1 MSPNSSIATLGRY
14 EILAELGQGAMGV
27 VYKAR
32 DPMLDRVVAIKT
44 VNLTLPKDELAE
56 YEARFYQEAKAAGGL
71 SHRNIVTI
79 YDIGRSERIAYMA
92 MEFLEGDEL
101 RKLLQARAAIPLS
114 RALDIGAQVA
124 EGLQYA
130 HERQIIH
137 RDIKPANI
145 MVLQDGLVKIT
156 DFGIA
161 RMRNNEVKTMT
172 GMILGS
178 PKYMSPEQVSGKRA
192 DTRSD
197 IFSLGVVIYEM
208 LTGTSPFVADNI
220 HGVMYQTMNFNPPA
234 PKTLNPDLP
243 EVLNFII
250 AKALAKNL
258 DDRYQKAKNLDDRYQ
273 KANDLAHDLRE
284 AMSTLIGAS
293 ATPEVVSG
301 PLEGGPFVL
310 PESPLTRQQDRA
322 ARILG
327 TAGAEQ
333 EQQSDEERPDPSAS
347 ETTQPVLG
355 LSKAFDSFDATM
367 RLAALTGME
376 KELDEFSETQKIAR
390 LKALSQAKRA
400 AAPATSPLSAS
411 TTWQRSGSLI
421 RSVGSGGQSAGANL
435 KLVWIG
441 SALLALAAA
450 ALFLLR

>member
-1 MSPNSSIATLGRY
+1 MTPNSSIATLGRY

-101 RKLLQARAAIPLS
+101 RKLLQARAPIPLS

-145 MVLQDGLVKIT
+145 MVLHDGLVKIT

-208 LTGTSPFVADNI
+208 FTGTSPFVADNI

-243 EVLNFII
+243 EVLNFIV

-258 DDRYQKAKNLDDRYQ
+258 DDRYQKAK
-273 KANDLAHDLRE
+273 DLAHDLRE
-284 AMSTLIGAS
+284 AMAALTGAS
-293 ATPEVVSG
+293 ATSEVVAG
-301 PLEGGPFVL
+301 PVEGGPFVL
-310 PESPLTRQQDRA
+310 PASPLTRQQDRA
-322 ARILG
+322 MRILG
-327 TAGAEQ
+327 AAGARPD
-333 EQQSDEERPDPSAS
+333 QQSDEEQSHSSAS
-347 ETTQPVLG
+347 ETTQPALG

-400 AAPATSPLSAS
+400 AAPATSPLSVS
-411 TTWQRSGSLI
+411 TTWQQSGSLI

>member
-1 MSPNSSIATLGRY
+1 MITATSVDTLGRY
-14 EILAELGQGAMGV
+14 EIMSELGQGAMGT

-32 DPMLDRVVAIKT
+32 DPMLDRIVAIKT
-44 VNLTLPKDELAE
+44 INLTLPKEELAE

-79 YDIGRSERIAYMA
+79 HDIGRSDRVAYMA
-92 MEFLEGDEL
+92 MEFLEGQEL
-101 RKLLQARAAIPLS
+101 RRMLQARAPIQIAQ
-114 RALDIGAQVA
+114 ALDIGAQVA

-130 HERQIIH
+130 HDRQIIH

-145 MVLQDGLVKIT
+145 MVLNDGRVKIT

-161 RMRNNEVKTMT
+161 RMRTNEVKTMT

-197 IFSLGVVIYEM
+197 IFSLGVVLYEM

-234 PKTLNPDLP
+234 PRTLNPELP
-243 EVLNFII
+243 DMLNFII

-258 DDRYQKAKNLDDRYQ
+258 DDRYQKSQ
-273 KANDLAHDLRE
+273 DLCDDLRR
-284 AMSTLIGAS
+284 ALS
-293 ATPEVVSG
+293 ALSGESSNPEFPAPLGTPYVE
-301 PLEGGPFVL
+301 LD
-310 PESPLTRQQDRA
+310 SPLTRQEDKQ
-322 ARILG
+322 ARILDLADDRA
-327 TAGAEQ
+327 TAG
-333 EQQSDEERPDPSAS
+333 SDADPMHPDSPTS
-347 ETTQPVLG
+347 EIESSPRVLG

-376 KELDEFSETQKIAR
+376 KELDKFSETQKIAR
-390 LKALSQAKRA
+390 LKALADAKRGAASA
-400 AAPATSPLSAS
+400 AASTLSGSA
-411 TTWQRSGSLI
+411 TWQQSVAGGRNSAQTRINDKQVKLIWICSG
-421 RSVGSGGQSAGANL
+421 V
-435 KLVWIG
+435 
-441 SALLALAAA
+441 LALAAA
-450 ALFLLR
+450 ALFLIR

>member
-1 MSPNSSIATLGRY
+1 MTPNSSIATLGRY

-56 YEARFYQEAKAAGGL
+56 YEARFYQEAKAAGSL

-101 RKLLQARAAIPLS
+101 RMLLQARAPIPLS

-161 RMRNNEVKTMT
+161 RMRTNEVKTMT

-243 EVLNFII
+243 DVLNFII

-258 DDRYQKAKNLDDRYQ
+258 DDRYQKAK
-273 KANDLAHDLRE
+273 DLAHDLRE
-284 AMSTLIGAS
+284 AMATLTGAS
-293 ATPEVVSG
+293 AAPEVVAG
-301 PLEGGPFVL
+301 PVEGGPFVL
-310 PESPLTRQQDRA
+310 PESPLTRQKDRA

-327 TAGAEQ
+327 AAGIKQ
-333 EQQSDEERPDPSAS
+333 NQQSDEEQADHSAS
-347 ETTQPVLG
+347 ETTQPALG

-400 AAPATSPLSAS
+400 AAPATSPLSTS
-411 TTWQRSGSLI
+411 TTWQQSGSLI

-450 ALFLLR
+450 ALFLLH

>member
-1 MSPNSSIATLGRY
+1 MTRNSSIASLGRY
-14 EILAELGQGAMGV
+14 EILAELGHGAMGV

-44 VNLTLPKDELAE
+44 VNLALPKDERVE

-79 YDIGRSERIAYMA
+79 YDIGHSERIAYMA

-101 RKLLQARAAIPLS
+101 RDLLQARAPIALS

-137 RDIKPANI
+137 RDIKPGNI
-145 MVLQDGLVKIT
+145 MVLHDGLVKIT

-208 LTGTSPFVADNI
+208 LTGTSPFIADNI

-243 EVLNFII
+243 EVLNFIVT
-250 AKALAKNL
+250 KALAKNL
-258 DDRYQKAKNLDDRYQ
+258 DDRYQKAK
-273 KANDLAHDLRE
+273 DLAHDLRE
-284 AMSTLIGAS
+284 AMSTLTGAS
-293 ATPEVVSG
+293 AAPEMVAG
-301 PLEGGPFVL
+301 PLDNGPFVL
-310 PESPLTRQQDRA
+310 PKSPLTRHQDKATRV
-322 ARILG
+322 LG
-327 TAGAEQ
+327 AAGAKSD
-333 EQQSDEERPDPSAS
+333 QQSDQEQSDPTSSDTA
-347 ETTQPVLG
+347 QPALG
-355 LSKAFDSFDATM
+355 LSKAFDSFNATQ

-376 KELDEFSETQKIAR
+376 KELDAFSETQKIAR
-390 LKALSQAKRA
+390 LKALSQTKRA
-400 AAPATSPLSAS
+400 AVPAASRLSAS
-411 TTWQRSGSLI
+411 TTWKQSIGLI
-421 RSVGSGGQSAGANL
+421 RSVGSGGQSAGANI

-450 ALFLLR
+450 ALFLLH

>member
-1 MSPNSSIATLGRY
+1 MTPNSSIATLGRY

-101 RKLLQARAAIPLS
+101 RKLLQARDPIPLS
-114 RALDIGAQVA
+114 RALEIGAQVA

-145 MVLQDGLVKIT
+145 MVLHDGLVKIT

-243 EVLNFII
+243 DVLNFII

-258 DDRYQKAKNLDDRYQ
+258 DDRYQKS
-273 KANDLAHDLRE
+273 NDLAHDLRE
-284 AMSTLIGAS
+284 AMATLTGAS
-293 ATPEVVSG
+293 TPEVAAG
-301 PLEGGPFVL
+301 PVEAGPFVL

-327 TAGAEQ
+327 TATKPDQQADE
-333 EQQSDEERPDPSAS
+333 EQSDSLS
-347 ETTQPVLG
+347 GSMQPALG

-390 LKALSQAKRA
+390 LKALSKAKRA
-400 AAPATSPLSAS
+400 AVPAPSPLSAS
-411 TTWQRSGSLI
+411 TTWQQSASLV
-421 RSVGSGGQSAGANL
+421 RSVGSGGESAGANL
-435 KLVWIG
+435 KLVWIS

-450 ALFLLR
+450 ALFLLH

>member
-1 MSPNSSIATLGRY
+1 MTPNSSIATLGRY

-101 RKLLQARAAIPLS
+101 RKLLQARTPIPLT
-114 RALDIGAQVA
+114 RALEIGAQVA

-145 MVLQDGLVKIT
+145 MVLHDGLVKIT

-161 RMRNNEVKTMT
+161 RMRTNEVKTMT

-234 PKTLNPDLP
+234 PRTLNPELP
-243 EVLNFII
+243 EVLNYIV

-258 DDRYQKAKNLDDRYQ
+258 DDRYQKAT
-273 KANDLAHDLRE
+273 DLAHDLRE
-284 AMSTLIGAS
+284 AMSTLTGESTA
-293 ATPEVVSG
+293 PEVVAG
-301 PLEGGPFVL
+301 PVEGGPFVL
-310 PESPLTRQQDRA
+310 PESPLTRQQDKA

-327 TAGAEQ
+327 TADARQ
-333 EQQSDEERPDPSAS
+333 DKQSDDEQSGQSTSDSL
-347 ETTQPVLG
+347 QPALG

-400 AAPATSPLSAS
+400 AAPAATSPMSIS
-411 TTWQRSGSLI
+411 TTWQQSGSQI
-421 RSVGSGGQSAGANL
+421 RSVGSGGQGAGANL

-450 ALFLLR
+450 ALFLLH

>member
-1 MSPNSSIATLGRY
+1 
-14 EILAELGQGAMGV
+14 MGV

-101 RKLLQARAAIPLS
+101 RKLLQARDPIPLA

-145 MVLQDGLVKIT
+145 MVLHDGLVKIT

-243 EVLNFII
+243 DVLNFII

-258 DDRYQKAKNLDDRYQ
+258 DDRYQKSK
-273 KANDLAHDLRE
+273 DLAHDLRE
-284 AMSTLIGAS
+284 AMATLDRRINAG
-293 ATPEVVSG
+293 SG
-301 PLEGGPFVL
+301 RGTGRGRAF
-310 PESPLTRQQDRA
+310 RA
-322 ARILG
+322 ARISADPPARQG
-327 TAGAEQ
+327 GAHSRRQQAQTPINSPTKSSPTASSSG
-333 EQQSDEERPDPSAS
+333 SM
-347 ETTQPVLG
+347 QPALG

-390 LKALSQAKRA
+390 LKALVEGQARLA
-400 AAPATSPLSAS
+400 ASATSPLSAS
-411 TTWQRSGSLI
+411 ATWQQSGSLV
-421 RSVGSGGQSAGANL
+421 RSVGSGGQSAGVNL

-450 ALFLLR
+450 ALFLLH

>member
-1 MSPNSSIATLGRY
+1 MTPNSSIATLGRY

-92 MEFLEGDEL
+92 MELLEGDEL
-101 RKLLQARAAIPLS
+101 RKLLQARAPIPLS

-220 HGVMYQTMNFNPPA
+220 HGVMFQTMNFNPPA
-234 PKTLNPDLP
+234 PRTLNPDLP

-258 DDRYQKAKNLDDRYQ
+258 DDRYQKAM
-273 KANDLAHDLRE
+273 DLAHDLRE
-284 AMSTLIGAS
+284 ALATLTGAG
-293 ATPEVVSG
+293 AAAPEMVAG
-301 PLEGGPFVL
+301 PVEGGSFVL

-327 TAGAEQ
+327 AAGTRAD
-333 EQQSDEERPDPSAS
+333 QQSDEEQSDASAS
-347 ETTQPVLG
+347 ETTQPALG
-355 LSKAFDSFDATM
+355 LSKAFDSLDATM

-411 TTWQRSGSLI
+411 TTWQQSGSLI
-421 RSVGSGGQSAGANL
+421 RSVGSDGQSAGANL

-450 ALFLLR
+450 ALFLLH

>member
-1 MSPNSSIATLGRY
+1 MTPNSSIATLGRY

-44 VNLTLPKDELAE
+44 VNLTLPKDELVE
-56 YEARFYQEAKAAGGL
+56 YEARFYQEAKAAGSL

-101 RKLLQARAAIPLS
+101 RKLLQARAPIPLS
-114 RALDIGAQVA
+114 RALEIGAQVA

-145 MVLQDGLVKIT
+145 MVLHDGLVKIT

-243 EVLNFII
+243 EVLNFIV

-258 DDRYQKAKNLDDRYQ
+258 DDRYQKAK
-273 KANDLAHDLRE
+273 DLAHDLRE
-284 AMSTLIGAS
+284 AMTALTGAS
-293 ATPEVVSG
+293 VAPEVLAG
-301 PLEGGPFVL
+301 PLEDGPFVL
-310 PESPLTRQQDRA
+310 PDSPLTRLQDRA

-327 TAGAEQ
+327 AAGADSD
-333 EQQSDEERPDPSAS
+333 QQSDAEQSDSAS
-347 ETTQPVLG
+347 SDTTQPALG
-355 LSKAFDSFDATM
+355 LSKAFDSFDATQ

-400 AAPATSPLSAS
+400 GAPATSLLSSS
-411 TTWQRSGSLI
+411 TTWQQADSLL
-421 RSVGSGGQSAGANL
+421 RSVNSGGQSAGVNL
-435 KLVWIG
+435 RLVWIG

>member
-1 MSPNSSIATLGRY
+1 MINDTAAKTLGRY
-14 EILAELGQGAMGV
+14 EIIGELGQGAMGV

-44 VNLTLPKDELAE
+44 INLTLPKEELAE
-56 YEARFYQEAKAAGGL
+56 FEARFYQEAKAAGGL

-79 YDIGRSERIAYMA
+79 HDIGRSDRVAYMA
-92 MEFLEGDEL
+92 MEFLEGQEL
-101 RKLLQARAAIPLS
+101 RRLMQS
-114 RALDIGAQVA
+114 RVPIQIAHALEIGAQVA
-124 EGLQYA
+124 EGLQFA
-130 HERQIIH
+130 HDRQIIH

-145 MVLQDGLVKIT
+145 MVLNDGLVKIT

-197 IFSLGVVIYEM
+197 IFSLGVMLYEM

-234 PKTLNPDLP
+234 PRTLNPDLP
-243 EVLNFII
+243 DVLNFIV

-258 DDRYQKAKNLDDRYQ
+258 DDRYQRAT
-273 KANDLAHDLRE
+273 DLSDDLRRALLALSGE
-284 AMSTLIGAS
+284 PAAPLIA
-293 ATPEVVSG
+293 ADA
-301 PLEGGPFVL
+301 LDKPFVQPASL
-310 PESPLTRQQDRA
+310 LTRQEDKE

-327 TAGAEQ
+327 MAENSAAL
-333 EQQSDEERPDPSAS
+333 QSDAGSVHADTHPA
-347 ETTQPVLG
+347 ETESTHPMLG

-376 KELDEFSETQKIAR
+376 KDLDRFSETQKIAR
-390 LKALSQAKRA
+390 LKAIADAKRA
-400 AAPATSPLSAS
+400 AAASAS
-411 TTWQRSGSLI
+411 TLSGSATWQ
-421 RSVGSGGQSAGANL
+421 QSAAGAQNSAPTRMPVAQL

-441 SALLALAAA
+441 SGLMVIAAA
-450 ALFLLR
+450 VLFLLR

>member
-1 MSPNSSIATLGRY
+1 MTPNSSIATLGRY

-44 VNLTLPKDELAE
+44 VNLTLPKEELAE

-101 RKLLQARAAIPLS
+101 RKLLQARAPIPLS

-258 DDRYQKAKNLDDRYQ
+258 DDRYQKS
-273 KANDLAHDLRE
+273 NDLAHDLRE
-284 AMSTLIGAS
+284 AMATLTSAS
-293 ATPEVVSG
+293 AMPEVAAG
-301 PLEGGPFVL
+301 PVEGGPFVL

-327 TAGAEQ
+327 AAGARPDH
-333 EQQSDEERPDPSAS
+333 QSDQEESDTSS
-347 ETTQPVLG
+347 SGTTQPALG

-390 LKALSQAKRA
+390 LKALSKAKRA

-411 TTWQRSGSLI
+411 TTWQQSGSLI

-435 KLVWIG
+435 KRVWIG

-450 ALFLLR
+450 ALFLLH

>member
-101 RKLLQARAAIPLS
+101 RKLLQARAPIPLS

-130 HERQIIH
+130 HKRQIIH

-258 DDRYQKAKNLDDRYQ
+258 DDRYQKA
-273 KANDLAHDLRE
+273 NDLAHDLRE
-284 AMSTLIGAS
+284 AMATLIGAS

-301 PLEGGPFVL
+301 ALEGGPFVL

-327 TAGAEQ
+327 TVGAKQ
-333 EQQSDEERPDPSAS
+333 EQQSDEEQPDRSAS
-347 ETTQPVLG
+347 ETTQPTLG

-435 KLVWIG
+435 KVVWIG

>member
-1 MSPNSSIATLGRY
+1 MNPNSSIATLGRY

-101 RKLLQARAAIPLS
+101 RKLLQARAPIPLS
-114 RALDIGAQVA
+114 RALEIGAQVA

-258 DDRYQKAKNLDDRYQ
+258 DDRYQNAK
-273 KANDLAHDLRE
+273 DLAHDLRE
-284 AMSTLIGAS
+284 AMATLTGAS
-293 ATPEVVSG
+293 ATLEVVAG
-301 PLEGGPFVL
+301 PVEGGPFVL

-327 TAGAEQ
+327 AAGVKQ
-333 EQQSDEERPDPSAS
+333 DQQSDQEPSDHSAS
-347 ETTQPVLG
+347 ETTQPALG

-390 LKALSQAKRA
+390 LKALAQAKRA

-411 TTWQRSGSLI
+411 TTWQQSGSLI

-450 ALFLLR
+450 ALFLLH